1 MTGSIR
7 TENPPAATVRAFKE
21 WAAIVHA
28 LLSGE
33 QIVDI
38 RKGGLREDGRHFD
51 IQADRLWLYPTA
63 EHQRPELLK
72 PAYRH
77 WTDLAPGSVVGQPI
91 TIAGWAD
98 IVGAATITEPEELA
112 GIDSKLI
119 WALAYASTRLKW
131 KRRDPLWV
139 LALRVHRLADPI
151 TVPWDDRFGGCTSW
165 VSLDGLPEDPTTVAS
180 EPALSDTAFAT
191 KLAGVASSLPG
202 GLSMR

>member
-1 MTGSIR
+1 M
-7 TENPPAATVRAFKE
+7 ATVRAFKE

-72 PAYRH
+72 AAYRH

-98 IVGAATITEPEELA
+98 IVGTATITEPEELA
-112 GIDSKLI
+112 AIDSKLI
-119 WALAYASTRLKW
+119 WALDYASTRLKW
-131 KRRDPLWV
+131 KRRDPLRV

-151 TVPWDDRFGGCTSW
+151 TVRWDDRYGGCTSW

-180 EPALSDTAFAT
+180 QPALSDIAFAT

-202 GLSMR
+202 GLTMR